1 MCRLAGGSEFLAP
14 RTRREATCL
23 LAAIS
28 LEQVGEPPDR
38 SADSRIRSSG
48 IPPPHPAAYGG
59 SLAQTALLQNE
70 RIGMNETS
78 TVRDEIEATA
88 RAVVAVDQAY
98 IHNAIESVNW
108 QRRGLLK
115 RLTRVDPAASL
126 RPEIASATRMP
137 LFETIS

>member
-1 MCRLAGGSEFLAP
+1 MKAFG
-14 RTRREATCL
+14 
-23 LAAIS
+23 
-28 LEQVGEPPDR
+28 
-38 SADSRIRSSG
+38 
-48 IPPPHPAAYGG
+48 
-59 SLAQTALLQNE
+59 
-70 RIGMNETS
+70 ETS

-126 RPEIASATRMP
+126 CPEIASATCMP
-137 LFETIS
+137 IFETIS